1 MKKMVVMLS
10 ALALFAT
17 ACSTSGPIS
26 ADDAWARESAM
37 MQSAAA
43 VYMDLTA
50 DEDDALVSASVESS
64 VAPTVEIHETTEMG
78 PDDEMSGDDDDMG
91 EEGDMSGDGGMMQ
104 MVPVEQVD
112 LPAGETVSLEPGG
125 LHIML
130 LDLTEPLEIGDEF
143 DVDLEFESGET
154 LSVTVE
160 VREG

>member
-1 MKKMVVMLS
+1 MKKLVVVLS

-17 ACSTSGPIS
+17 ACSTSGPIA

-50 DEDDALVSASVESS
+50 DEDDVLVSASVDSS
-64 VAPTVEIHETTEMG
+64 VAPTVEIHETTEM
-78 PDDEMSGDDDDMG
+78 DDDMSGDDDDMG
-91 EEGDMSGDGGMMQ
+91 GGGMMQ
-104 MVPVEQVD
+104 MVPVDEVD
-112 LPAGETVSLEPGG
+112 LPAGETISLEPGG

-130 LDLTEPLEIGDEF
+130 LDLVEPLEIGQEF
-143 DVDLEFESGET
+143 DLDLEFESGET

>member
-1 MKKMVVMLS
+1 MKKLVVVLS

-17 ACSTSGPIS
+17 ACSTSGPIA

-43 VYMDLTA
+43 VYLDLTA
-50 DEDDALVSASVESS
+50 DEDDALVSASVDSS
-64 VAPTVEIHETTEMG
+64 VAPTVEIHETTEMDQG
-78 PDDEMSGDDDDMG
+78 GDDMDGDDGDMGDDDDMDG
-91 EEGDMSGDGGMMQ
+91 GGMMQ
-104 MVPVEQVD
+104 MVPVDEVD

-130 LDLTEPLEIGDEF
+130 LDLVEPLEIGQEF
-143 DVDLEFESGET
+143 DLDLDFESGET